1 MRYVIGKTSSRP
13 TTLLFEATRSEL
25 RCGSYEPT
33 KVSKTQRYKLSGSGL
48 FWIGLD
54 FAEDVLMQQTRRIR
68 RRAACS

>member
-1 MRYVIGKTSSRP
+1 MRYVVGNTSSRP

-33 KVSKTQRYKLSGSGL
+33 KVSRLKGLSFGGSGL

-54 FAEDVLMQQTRRIR
+54 FAEDVLMQQTRRRR